1 MSGDET
7 LCDPSLTLP
16 HNLVCFVAVV
26 GLLCHDSPSF
36 SHTRDFVM
44 PLALTFALFV
54 FWIFLAYRAFTRGD
68 MAMAGMYLLIGIA
81 LTVYRYT
88 VTQKAKARSNS

>member
-1 MSGDET
+1 
-7 LCDPSLTLP
+7 
-16 HNLVCFVAVV
+16 
-26 GLLCHDSPSF
+26 
-36 SHTRDFVM
+36 M
-44 PLALTFALFV
+44 PLALTFALSV

-88 VTQKAKARSNS
+88 VAQKAKAQSNS